1 MEEKV
6 KDYINTIKK
15 KMIKWI
21 IVELITEAFEIAAFV
36 IILLKA
42 TNNPE
47 DLSYLVFI
55 LMGMFAILFGTIFI
69 SIKVNFGS
77 LKNFSEIFSIQNKY
91 NLASENLKNAEKNFD
106 KGKIF
111 VDELNKAKNDYDNM
125 ISEIANKIWMI
136 KKISL
141 QESQTD

>member
-106 KGKIF
+106 KGKIS

>member
-42 TNNPE
+42 TNNLE

-55 LMGMFAILFGTIFI
+55 LMGMFAILFCTIFI

-77 LKNFSEIFSIQNKY
+77 LKSFCEIFSIQNKY
-91 NLASENLKNAEKNFD
+91 NLASEDLKNAEKNFD
-106 KGKIF
+106 KGKIT
-111 VDELNKAKNDYDNM
+111 VDEFNKAKNDYDNM
-125 ISEIANKIWMI
+125 ISEISNKI
-136 KKISL
+136 
-141 QESQTD
+141 

>member
-91 NLASENLKNAEKNFD
+91 NLASR
-106 KGKIF
+106 I
-111 VDELNKAKNDYDNM
+111 
-125 ISEIANKIWMI
+125 
-136 KKISL
+136 
-141 QESQTD
+141 